1 MNKYERCLWLITT
14 LSDYGDA
21 SFAELNERWR
31 DYSLNYDGG
40 DILERTFARDKKF
53 IADAFQI
60 DIEYDIRLR
69 KYRLINPEEIHN
81 NSLYK
86 YLLGSFHINNLS
98 SLALKHRGRVM
109 LQDIPT
115 GVEWLHTVLD
125 AIDKRVVVRFNYTS
139 YYAKDRL
146 YTFAVIPCFV
156 RLFEHR
162 WYLICE
168 YLDYSQTRVLALERM
183 QNLSLGEEKATPSPE
198 INPETFYTDC
208 YGIIKDDTSPIEIR
222 LKVYDKEVDYIRSV
236 PIHHSQEETE
246 AGDSF
251 SIFRYF
257 LHPSIDFIQQILWH
271 RDCVEILSPTS
282 FRQEIKTLIHD
293 MLQRYGN

>member
-1 MNKYERCLWLITT
+1 MNKYERSLWLINT
-14 LSDYGDA
+14 LCDYGDA
-21 SFAELNERWR
+21 SFSELNERWGN
-31 DYSLNYDGG
+31 YSLNYDGG
-40 DILERTFARDKKF
+40 EMLERTFARDKSF

-60 DIEYDIRLR
+60 EIEYDARIR

-98 SLALKHRGRVM
+98 SLALKHKGRVM

-115 GVEWLHTVLD
+115 GVELLHTVLD

-139 YYAKDRL
+139 YYAKERV
-146 YTFAVIPCFV
+146 YSFKVIPCFV

-168 YLDYSQTRVLALERM
+168 YLDHSQTRVLALERI
-183 QNLSLGEEKATPSPE
+183 QNLSLEEEKATPSPE
-198 INPETFYTDC
+198 INPETFYKDC
-208 YGIIKDDTSPIEIR
+208 YGIIKDDTSSIEIL

-236 PIHHSQEETE
+236 PIHHSQKETE
-246 AGDSF
+246 TGDGY

-257 LHPSIDFIQQILWH
+257 LHPSIDFIQHILWH
-271 RDCVEILSPTS
+271 RDRVEVLSPS
-282 FRQEIKTLIHD
+282 PFRQEMRILIHG
-293 MLQRYGN
+293 MLQRYED

>member
-1 MNKYERCLWLITT
+1 MGKYERCLWIVNVLN
-14 LSDYGDA
+14 DYGAA
-21 SFAELNERWR
+21 SLNELSERWR
-31 DYSLNYDGG
+31 DYSFNYRGEE
-40 DILERTFARDKKF
+40 ITPRTFARDKEF
-53 IADAFQI
+53 IASTFQI
-60 DIEYDIRLR
+60 DIEYDARIR
-69 KYRLINPEEIHN
+69 KYRLINPEEIQN

-86 YLLGSFHINNLS
+86 YLLGSFHYNNLS
-98 SLALKHRGRVM
+98 SLALEHRGKVM
-109 LQDIPT
+109 LQDIPS
-115 GVEWLHTVLD
+115 GVELLHTVLD
-125 AIDKRVVVRFNYTS
+125 AMDKQVVVRFNYTS
-139 YYAKDRL
+139 YYTKDKL
-146 YTFAVIPCFV
+146 HTFEVTPCFM
-156 RLFEHR
+156 RLFERH

-168 YLDYSQTRVLALERM
+168 YLDHSQTRVLALERM
-183 QNLSLGEEKATPSPE
+183 QNLSIGTPEAVPSLE
-198 INPETFYTDC
+198 INPEIFYKDC
-208 YGIIKDDTSPIEIR
+208 YGVTKDNTSPIEVF